1 MTISEIARMAGV
13 SSAAV
18 SRYLN
23 NGSLSEEKREK
34 IGKVIQET
42 NYQPS
47 EYARAMRT
55 KKSRK
60 IGVVVPQLDS
70 ESMPKILS
78 GISMVL
84 DKENYNVML
93 MNSNLS
99 QKKEIRILETFEHSQ
114 VDGLILA
121 ASVITKRHQQALD
134 KMPFPIVIVG
144 QQSQEYSCV
153 FHNDY
158 QASYE
163 MMKYLLDT
171 GSKHPAYLGVN
182 CKDKAAGQSRRLGVK
197 KALNESGILLE
208 NIPSEEVD
216 FTMDEGYKGME
227 RILSSK
233 KDIDSVF
240 CATDMIAVGAI
251 SCLKEHGKR
260 VPEDVRVTGIG
271 HGIVADILTPKLTTV
286 HYHYQTSGMEA
297 ARILLEQI
305 HNPEAKR
312 QERMLNY
319 KMMFQGT
326 A

>member
-1 MTISEIARMAGV
+1 M
-13 SSAAV
+13 
-18 SRYLN
+18 
-23 NGSLSEEKREK
+23 
-34 IGKVIQET
+34 
-42 NYQPS
+42 
-47 EYARAMRT
+47 
-55 KKSRK
+55 
-60 IGVVVPQLDS
+60 
-70 ESMPKILS
+70 
-78 GISMVL
+78 
-84 DKENYNVML
+84 
-93 MNSNLS
+93 
-99 QKKEIRILETFEHSQ
+99 
-114 VDGLILA
+114 
-121 ASVITKRHQQALD
+121 
-134 KMPFPIVIVG
+134 
-144 QQSQEYSCV
+144 
-153 FHNDY
+153 
-158 QASYE
+158 
-163 MMKYLLDT
+163 
-171 GSKHPAYLGVN
+171 
-182 CKDKAAGQSRRLGVK
+182 
-197 KALNESGILLE
+197 E

-326 A
+326 T